1 MAQRKV
7 DDGQGGK
14 GKDNSGAK
22 KPGKPISLDASLKR
36 IHKKHGKL
44 LKKLAE

>member
-7 DDGQGGK
+7 DDGQGTK
-14 GKDNSGAK
+14 GKDNSGGK

-36 IHKKHGKL
+36 INKKH
-44 LKKLAE
+44 ASC

>member
-7 DDGQGGK
+7 DGQNPK
-14 GKDNSGAK
+14 GKDDAGGK

-36 IHKKHGKL
+36 INKKHGKL